1 MGVACPSI
9 MYQSAVNP
17 SLIGY
22 QRSGLGSSRGS
33 PLQRY
38 TSGEYTARAAHAA
51 AHQAQYQNL
60 ASIRSAE
67 ALVSGASYHYESKA
81 AIPQHEASRITWLE
95 ENNTRLQ
102 QQVSHLTLELKSAG
116 TGGGVCPECP
126 ESAQTILQLQEQLE
140 QAHKAEQELVKTLD
154 AARIK
159 SEEGLLAQIAKRDA
173 EIARLNALLVSG
185 DNSAEIEKLQRELAA
200 EKKAGVKRDADLQ
213 VSLDMIADLKAE
225 LQLTE
230 KQLAGKKSQLNDAQL
245 DLVASDAQLQD
256 AQEEI
261 ARLHS
266 QLAALQ
272 RAGNTDSAAEAQIVQ
287 LNSEIARKNSEISQ
301 LKALI
306 AQLNTEV
313 EKSLNMIADQ
323 QDEIKALKAQLAL
336 SDNGLSADFD
346 FGRRVFQCV
355 VPNPGVGY
363 RNTPAFPDKNKD
375 GTGPQNPQVVVADRI
390 CQGPNAVFIRCTSG
404 KGWLPISNPDGKQ
417 QILKHVGKESD
428 TNMANYELADGSSK
442 ISPKRKVEW
451 YKKSSRAGS
460 NSNSGSTTPRGGSG
474 AAGGGSPPNKDN
486 RTSALKDM
494 MTKK

>member
-1 MGVACPSI
+1 M
-9 MYQSAVNP
+9 
-17 SLIGY
+17 
-22 QRSGLGSSRGS
+22 
-33 PLQRY
+33 QRY

-67 ALVSGASYHYESKA
+67 ALVSGAPYRYLAESKA

-116 TGGGVCPECP
+116 TGGGVSQEQVDQ
-126 ESAQTILQLQEQLE
+126 AQTILLLREQLE

-159 SEEGLLAQIAKRDA
+159 SEEGLLAQIAKRDS

-185 DNSAEIEKLQRELAA
+185 DNSAEIEKLRRELAA

-213 VSLDMIADLKAE
+213 ISLDMIADLKAE
-225 LQLTE
+225 LQLTD
-230 KQLAGKKSQLNDAQL
+230 KQLAGKKSQLNDVQL

-272 RAGNTDSAAEAQIVQ
+272 MSGNTDSAAEAQIVQ

-306 AQLNTEV
+306 AQSNTEV

-323 QDEIKALKAQLAL
+323 QDQIKALQAQLVPLQAQLAS

-404 KGWLPISNPDGKQ
+404 KGWLPLSNPDGKQ
-417 QILKHVGKESD
+417 QILKHVGKESE
-428 TNMANYELADGSSK
+428 TNMANYELADHASK

-460 NSNSGSTTPRGGSG
+460 NSNSGSTTPRVNST
-474 AAGGGSPPNKDN
+474 GGGSPPNQDN
-486 RTSALKDM
+486 RTSAMKDM